1 MRGLTRYPGE
11 SPHESSVGF
20 SPPYDEDVTSHL
32 STVAAIIAAMPTSFT
47 GDGDDGSTGLLG
59 EGRVRKDDPRI
70 ALCGD
75 LDEASACLGLARAVS
90 RNEDAR
96 LVLSNIQRDL
106 HGIMAEV
113 AALPENAARFRSID
127 ISRVAW
133 LEEVIRRWEAF
144 VSLPEGF
151 ILPGDCLGS
160 AAAAVARTVVRRA
173 ERGVSTLTLSGQL
186 QNPDLLRYLNRLS
199 SLCFVLELLENREAG
214 VDRPTSARPPSP

>member
-1 MRGLTRYPGE
+1 
-11 SPHESSVGF
+11 
-20 SPPYDEDVTSHL
+20 
-32 STVAAIIAAMPTSFT
+32 MPASFT
-47 GDGDDGSTGLLG
+47 GDGDDGRTSLLG
-59 EGRVRKDDPRI
+59 DGRVRKDDPLI
-70 ALCGD
+70 GVCGD

-96 LVLSNIQRDL
+96 LVLSTIQRDL
-106 HGIMAEV
+106 HGVMAEI

-127 ISRVAW
+127 GSRVAW

-144 VSLPEGF
+144 ISFPEGF

-173 ERGVSTLTLSGQL
+173 ERGVSTLMLSGQL
-186 QNPDLLRYLNRLS
+186 DNLDLLRYLNRLS

-214 VDRPTSARPPSP
+214 VGRPTPARPPSP